1 MKAKSTEA
9 LCFTVTLILLGL
21 LSLYGGAHWLG
32 YLIPSALLVWLAGGI
47 RCRVRNST
55 LDDRV
60 ENRN

>member
-1 MKAKSTEA
+1 MKAKSNEA

-32 YLIPSALLVWLAGGI
+32 YLIPSALLVWL
-47 RCRVRNST
+47 
-55 LDDRV
+55 DDRV